1 MDKHLKVSR
10 LIASLVPAAALLFL
24 GCGGGRGDITGEVT
38 YKGEPL
44 SVGRITFLSQVGKQ
58 EVKSANIIRGKYT
71 IPAFPAGPVKIS
83 VESFPPPPE
92 ETLTNAKMAKVVPA
106 GGMKDFM
113 KAPPP
118 DLLEMANGPPLKFV
132 PIPLVYANPESSGL
146 TYEVKR
152 GSQAF
157 NLPLEPN

>member
-10 LIASLVPAAALLFL
+10 LIVSLVPAAALLFL
-24 GCGGGRGDITGEVT
+24 GCGGGKGDITGEIT

-44 SVGRITFLSQVGKQ
+44 SVGRITFLSQIGKQ

-71 IPAFPAGPVKIS
+71 IKGFPAGPVKIS
-83 VESFPPPPE
+83 VESFEPPPAE
-92 ETLTNAKMAKVVPA
+92 ALTNAKMAKVVPA

-118 DLLEMANGPPLKFV
+118 DLVEMANGPPLKFM
-132 PIPLVYANPESSGL
+132 PIPLLYANPEVSGL

-152 GSQAF
+152 GTQTF
-157 NLPLEPN
+157 NIPLEQK